1 MSNVPLH
8 PMIVH
13 FPIVLSVLLPIV
25 AIAAI
30 WAIRAQM
37 LKPRL
42 AWSIPLVLAVA
53 LLGSGY
59 AASQT
64 GEAEEDRVEK
74 VVPESVL
81 HEHEEAA
88 ERFVAI
94 TAVVALI
101 ALVGLAGGAIGSAA
115 RVVAT
120 VGSFVIVLA
129 GYQVG
134 KAGGELVYK
143 HDAAAAYIVN

>member
-13 FPIVLSVLLPIV
+13 FPIVLSFLLPVV
-25 AIAAI
+25 ALAAI
-30 WAIRAQM
+30 WAIRAK
-37 LKPRL
+37 LLRPRL

-74 VVPESVL
+74 VVPDNVL
-81 HEHEEAA
+81 DQHEEAA

-94 TAVVALI
+94 TAIVALI
-101 ALVGLAGGAIGSAA
+101 ALAGLAGGAVGSAA
-115 RVVAT
+115 RAVTV
-120 VGSFVIVLA
+120 VGSLVIVFA